1 MLSRISETGQYL
13 LEYLVKV
20 LRANGYNIEQTINI
34 TDVNHSA
41 YNEDSSEDQLK
52 KSFLRI
58 YVKLTTV

>member
-13 LEYLVKV
+13 LEYLVRV

-41 YNEDSSEDQLK
+41 YNEDSGEGQLK
-52 KSFLRI
+52 KGFLRI
-58 YVKLTTV
+58 